1 MATMAEKA
9 GTKSCQVGKGISSVV
24 LTCSLQVVGVPL
36 VLITLV
42 CLIGAKVLWPA
53 LLIFLFLTLYVCIA
67 CVCGNYYCRASHY
80 RRTME
85 EVNSP
90 LENNLVVI
98 ETEPQVT
105 TKGWFTGP
113 KSEVR
118 VANSMM

>member
-1 MATMAEKA
+1 M
-9 GTKSCQVGKGISSVV
+9 
-24 LTCSLQVVGVPL
+24 PL

-90 LENNLVVI
+90 LENNLLVKI
-98 ETEPQVT
+98 ETEPEVT
-105 TKGWFTGP
+105 TKGWFTGHSP
-113 KSEVR
+113 
-118 VANSMM
+118 M